1 MAITIVDSG
10 SKSTGSV
17 AISEQNKLI
26 NWLIKKVKDSG
37 VFENF
42 DVIFNDLRTDASCVG
57 IMLNSGAKKTSVY
70 VDGGYD
76 GTIPTSVVFRCVDTV
91 NDTTRLNM
99 IDKINELGVWFEDNI
114 KSDRSIN
121 GYSISGVEQINL
133 ATISYVDDSGIQ
145 DAIADFNIK
154 YSRL

>member
-26 NWLIKKVKDSG
+26 NWLIKKVKESG

-76 GTIPTSVVFRCVDTV
+76 GTIPTSIVFRCVDTV

-99 IDKINELGVWFEDNI
+99 IDKINELGVWFDENI
-114 KSDRSIN
+114 KSDKSIN

-145 DAIADFNIK
+145 DAIADFNIE